1 LICYAGIEPANPPR
15 ARRAALAVMVFLA
28 VAAAAGCGGTVQTRD
43 GGGEAAI
50 NPLLGPSY
58 SQWLVGP
65 IARMAT
71 AEEMDA
77 YLALSDDAAAA
88 AFIEAFWERRDPA
101 PARPD
106 NPLRDTFEERAH
118 EADRRY
124 TESGYTGRRTD
135 RGTTY
140 ILFGEPEKTDH
151 EIPPHPDDP
160 PVEVW
165 FYPADAPSG
174 LSGETPAPVYRF
186 IKRGDVTTFFTPRSL
201 DDPRRRGMPRIDEF

>member
-1 LICYAGIEPANPPR
+1 MICSGAESSRLGLSG
-15 ARRAALAVMVFLA
+15 ALLVATIAVVSGT
-28 VAAAAGCGGTVQTRD
+28 VGCGGGGAIQTR
-43 GGGEAAI
+43 GGADPI
-50 NPLLGPSY
+50 NPLLGPTY

-77 YLALSDDAAAA
+77 FLALADDAAAA

-106 NPLRDTFEERAH
+106 NPLRTTFDERAA

-124 TESGYTGRRTD
+124 TESGYSGRRTD

-140 ILFGEPEKTDH
+140 ILFGEPEKTDY
-151 EIPPHPDDP
+151 EIPTHPDDP
-160 PVEVW
+160 PIEVW
-165 FYPADAPSG
+165 FYPAAAEPG
-174 LSGETPAPVYRF
+174 LSGEKPAPAYRF
-186 IKRGDVTTFFTPRSL
+186 IKRGDVTTFFTPRTL
-201 DDPRRRGMPRIDEF
+201 DDPRRGLPRIDRY